1 MKTATNFTSR
11 LLTKVLNSKIPLFI
25 LILSIIAGLL
35 ALNFT
40 PREEEP
46 QIVVPMIDV
55 IVDAPGINAKQVE
68 RLVTTPLE
76 KLLTQVRGVEH
87 VYSVTNNSQT
97 VVTLR
102 FHVGENR
109 EQALLNTYNKLHSNT
124 EKIPA
129 IVSNWRVK
137 PIEID
142 DVAIVM
148 LALYSTDAALVDD
161 FALRRLG
168 EEVSTFLQAIDNT
181 SEVNVVGGRPRQIQV
196 NINPEQM
203 TARQV
208 TISDI
213 FNAIDSSNVLVNLGN
228 LSIEN
233 QSITLESGD
242 VYRDVEALKQ
252 TPISVIDGSVIL
264 LNDIADIVD
273 GPAEQTS
280 YTWLDFSNKHVNG
293 YSADNPMITISI
305 AKQGGSNAV
314 TVAKAVHEKIAQ
326 LKTTIF
332 PANVEVEVLRDYG
345 ETANEKVN
353 NLTSSLAF
361 AVFTVVVFIGV
372 FLGWRSAIVVGL
384 AVPICYGITLSLD
397 LIFGYTINR
406 VTLFALILSLGLL
419 VDDPITGVD
428 NIERYL
434 AKIKGKATKSKVSAA
449 IVAAINEIRVPL
461 LMSTITIVLAFIPLA
476 FITGMMGPYMAPM
489 AFNVPLSVISS
500 TLVAFLVTPWLAAK
514 FIKAKSATS
523 PSTTSTSTDTN
534 TTNGFQSFY
543 RKILTPLLDSRA
555 RGKAVLSLVFILFI
569 LAALLPVM
577 RWVPLK
583 LLPFD
588 NKNEVQI
595 IIDMPE
601 SATLEQTAA
610 MAKKVSVIL
619 QKLPE
624 ITAVA
629 SYVGLPSPIDFNG
642 MVRQY
647 YQRHAPYM
655 ADLRV
660 LLLDKT
666 LREHQSHALVL
677 RLREHLAVLTQDLEK
692 DQGVNIRVVEV
703 PPGPPVL
710 STLVAELYGD
720 EFTSYARLQQAA
732 SLVEARLKLEPFV
745 VEIDSSVGG
754 EQKHLRFITDKNKA
768 ALSGISTQSINQ
780 AISVATKGEVAG
792 YLHLDNEASALAINI
807 KLPLKQRQSLSDF
820 NRLSLKGQEGIVQ
833 NSTPQGIDIAPQPL
847 VSLGELGGFVEQTR
861 DKAIFHKDLKPVV
874 YVMADISGRTPAEII
889 ADVSSDMVTGN
900 NAISA
905 KQSHASNRQSELSRI
920 EDTSIEP
927 SSFDT
932 TSLADKAWK
941 NRTFLNNGAGIPW
954 QLPNDITLSWSGEGE
969 WRITIR
975 VFRDMGLAFVFAL
988 LAIFIVLRIQTG
1000 SAALSGIIMSAIPLT
1015 VIGIM
1020 PGFFILNQFG
1030 ERNIANAPEPIL
1042 FTATAMIGMIALAG
1056 IVVRNS
1062 LILIEFI
1069 NQAQQQGATIKE
1081 SLIQA
1086 GAVRMRPV
1094 LLTAGTT
1101 LLGNLII
1108 TLDPVFSGLAI
1119 AIIFGIISSTVFTL
1133 LVVPIVYSLVFDKSN
1148 SPDNQQN
1155 NTESGPVK
1163 SPQKIATDIMSKK
1176 TEKNNVE
1183 VN

>member
-1 MKTATNFTSR
+1 MNTANNFTSR
-11 LLTKVLNSKIPLFI
+11 LLYQVLNSKIPLFI
-25 LILSIIAGLL
+25 LVLSMIAGLL

-55 IVDAPGINAKQVE
+55 IVDAPGVNVQQVE

-76 KLLTQVRGVEH
+76 KLLAQVQGVEH

-109 EQALLNTYNKLHSNT
+109 EQALLNTYNKLHANT

-137 PIEID
+137 PIEVD
-142 DVAIVM
+142 DVAIVL
-148 LALYSTDAALVDD
+148 LALYSTDANLVDD
-161 FALRRLG
+161 FALRRLA

-181 SEVNVVGGRPRQIQV
+181 SEVTVVGGRARQVQV

-203 TARQV
+203 TARKV

-213 FNAIDSSNVLVNLGN
+213 FNAIQSSNVLTN
-228 LSIEN
+228 LSNITIAN
-233 QSITLESGD
+233 KSIILESGD
-242 VYRDVEALKQ
+242 IYRDVEALKQ

-280 YTWLDFSNKHVNG
+280 YTWLDFSSSHVNG
-293 YSADNPMITISI
+293 QSADLPMITLSV
-305 AKQGGSNAV
+305 AKQRGSNAV
-314 TVAKAVHEKIAQ
+314 TVAKAVHEKMAQ
-326 LKTTIF
+326 LKASIF
-332 PANVEVEVLRDYG
+332 PENVEVEVLRDYG

-353 NLTSSLAF
+353 NLTTSLAF

-372 FLGWRSAIVVGL
+372 FLGWRSAVVVGL

-397 LIFGYTINR
+397 LMFGYTINR

-434 AKIKGKATKSKVSAA
+434 AKIKGKADNNKVKAA
-449 IVAAINEIRVPL
+449 MVYAINEIRVPL

-514 FIKAKSATS
+514 FIKAKSENAS
-523 PSTTSTSTDTN
+523 VSAKDTN
-534 TTNGFQSFY
+534 NTAGFQSFY
-543 RKILTPLLDSRA
+543 RKMLTPLLDNKA
-555 RGKAVLSLVFILFI
+555 KGKSVLSLVLVLFI

-610 MAKKVSVIL
+610 IAKKVSLTL

-660 LLLDKT
+660 LLLDKKS
-666 LREHQSHALVL
+666 REHQSHGVVL
-677 RLREHLAVLTQDLEK
+677 RLREHLASLTTVESNIGK
-692 DQGVNIRVVEV
+692 ESGINIRVVEV

-720 EFTSYARLQQAA
+720 EFTPYFHLQQAA
-732 SLVEARLKLEPFV
+732 TIVEDRLKLEPFV
-745 VEIDSSVGG
+745 VEVDSSVGG
-754 EQKHLRFITDKNKA
+754 EQQQLRYITDKSKA
-768 ALSGISTQSINQ
+768 ALSGISTQDINQ
-780 AISVATKGEVAG
+780 AMTVATKGEVAG
-792 YLHLDNEASALAINI
+792 YLHLDNEASPLAINI
-807 KLPLKQRQSLSDF
+807 KLSLAERQSLNDF
-820 NRLSLKGQEGIVQ
+820 NRISLKGQSGIVQ
-833 NSTPQGIDIAPQPL
+833 NTTPQGIDIAPQPL
-847 VSLGELGGFVEQTR
+847 VSLGELGRFVKQSR

-874 YVMADISGRTPAEII
+874 YVTADISGRTPAEII
-889 ADVSSDMVTGN
+889 ADISSDMIDSDGVANETYIGASQGSMN
-900 NAISA
+900 PKSTNQFSA
-905 KQSHASNRQSELSRI
+905 EQRAWQDRSFLS
-920 EDTSIEP
+920 SGGGQ
-927 SSFDT
+927 
-932 TSLADKAWK
+932 A
-941 NRTFLNNGAGIPW
+941 W
-954 QLPNDITLSWSGEGE
+954 QLPNDIKLSWSGEGE

-975 VFRDMGLAFVFAL
+975 VFRDMGLAFAFAL

-1030 ERNIANAPEPIL
+1030 ERQIANAPDPVL

-1069 NQAQQQGATIKE
+1069 NQAQQQGETIKE

-1133 LVVPIVYSLVFDKSN
+1133 LVVPIVYSLVFDKN
-1148 SPDNQQN
+1148 NYQVNQQEN
-1155 NTESGPVK
+1155 SEISTVK
-1163 SPQKIATDIMSKK
+1163 S
-1176 TEKNNVE
+1176 NLE
-1183 VN
+1183 V

>member
-1 MKTATNFTSR
+1 MTIKTTFTAA
-11 LLTKVLNSKIPLFI
+11 LLSKVLNSKIPLFI
-25 LILSIIAGLL
+25 LLLSILAGLM

-55 IVDAPGINAKQVE
+55 IVDSPGVNAKQVE

-76 KLLTQVRGVEH
+76 KLLTQVQGVEH
-87 VYSVTNNSQT
+87 VYSVSNSSQS

-102 FHVGENR
+102 FSVGENR
-109 EQALLNTYNKLHSNT
+109 EQALLNTYNKLHANT

-137 PIEID
+137 PIEVD

-148 LALYSTDAALVDD
+148 LALYSTDSTQIDD
-161 FALRRLG
+161 FALRRLA
-168 EEVSTFLQAIDNT
+168 EEVSTFLQTIEST
-181 SEVNVVGGRPRQIQV
+181 SEVNVIGGRARQIQV
-196 NINPEQM
+196 NIDPEKM

-213 FNAIDSSNVLVNLGN
+213 FNAIKVSNVLENHGDLT
-228 LSIEN
+228 LSH
-233 QSITLESGD
+233 QSISLESGD
-242 VYRDVEALKQ
+242 TYRDINALKE
-252 TPISVIDGSVIL
+252 TPISVINGSIIL
-264 LNDIADIVD
+264 LKDIANVID

-280 YTWLDFSNKHVNG
+280 YTWLDFANNQAN
-293 YSADNPMITISI
+293 SATSDYPMVTISI
-305 AKQGGSNAV
+305 AKQRGSNAV
-314 TVAKAVHEKIAQ
+314 TVANAVHKKIAQ
-326 LKTTIF
+326 LQSSIF
-332 PANVEVEVLRDYG
+332 PANVEVQILRDYG
-345 ETANEKVN
+345 ATANEKVN
-353 NLTSSLAF
+353 DLTTSLAF

-372 FLGWRSAIVVGL
+372 FLGWRSAVVVGL

-434 AKIKGKATKSKVSAA
+434 AKIKGKAKTKNIHDA
-449 IVAAINEIRVPL
+449 IVTAISEIRVPL
-461 LMSTITIVLAFIPLA
+461 VMSTVTIVLAFIPLA

-500 TLVAFLVTPWLAAK
+500 TLVAFLVTPWLAGK
-514 FIKAKSATS
+514 LIKAKASSNNSAVAVKS
-523 PSTTSTSTDTN
+523 Q
-534 TTNGFQSFY
+534 GFQQFY
-543 RKILTPLLDSRA
+543 RKILTPLLDSRTK
-555 RGKAVLSLVFILFI
+555 GKTVLALVFVLFV

-588 NKNEVQI
+588 NKNEVQV

-601 SATLEQTAA
+601 NSTLEQTAA
-610 MAKKVSVIL
+610 MAKRVSVIL
-619 QKLPE
+619 QRMPE
-624 ITAVA
+624 VTAIA

-647 YQRHAPYM
+647 YQRHAPYL

-660 LLLDKT
+660 LLLDKD
-666 LREHQSHALVL
+666 LREHQSHAIVL
-677 RLREHLAVLTQDLEK
+677 RMRKHLAPLNSELTRNSDIK
-692 DQGVNIRVVEV
+692 IRVVEV

-710 STLVAELYGD
+710 STLVAEIYGN
-720 EFTSYARLQQAA
+720 EFTQYKSLQQAA
-732 SLVEARLKLEPFV
+732 SMVEQRLKAEPFV
-745 VEIDSSVGG
+745 VDVDSTVGG
-754 EQKHLRFITDKNKA
+754 EQTRLRFVSDKTKA
-768 ALSGISTQSINQ
+768 ALSGISTASINQ
-780 AISVATKGEVAG
+780 TIGVAIKGDVAG
-792 YLHLDNEASALAINI
+792 YLPIENEASPLAINI
-807 KLPLKQRQSLSDF
+807 KLPLEQRQSLNDLQ
-820 NRLSLKGQEGIVQ
+820 RLSVKGRAGIVQ
-833 NSTPQGIDIAPQPL
+833 TSTPQGIDIAPQPL
-847 VSLGELGGFVEQTR
+847 VSLGELGEFIEHTR
-861 DKAIFHKDLKPVV
+861 DKPIFHKDLRPVV
-874 YVMADISGRTPAEII
+874 YVTADISGRTPAEVI
-889 ADVSSDMVTGN
+889 ADINSDLVSTQNSSNIEKVKNTEQSDWQERSFIANGGG
-900 NAISA
+900 
-905 KQSHASNRQSELSRI
+905 
-920 EDTSIEP
+920 DT
-927 SSFDT
+927 
-932 TSLADKAWK
+932 
-941 NRTFLNNGAGIPW
+941 W
-954 QLPNDITLSWSGEGE
+954 QLPDDIELSFSGEGE

-975 VFRDMGLAFVFAL
+975 VFRDMGLAFAFAL
-988 LAIFIVLRIQTG
+988 IAIFIVLRIQTG

-1020 PGFFILNQFG
+1020 PGFFLLNQFG
-1030 ERNIANAPEPIL
+1030 ERYIAGAPDPIL

-1069 NQAQQQGATIKE
+1069 SQAQQQGASIKE

-1133 LVVPIVYSLVFDKSN
+1133 LVVPIVYSLVFDDSN
-1148 SPDNQQN
+1148 DADN
-1155 NTESGPVK
+1155 TSTKALV
-1163 SPQKIATDIMSKK
+1163 SK
-1176 TEKNNVE
+1176 VSS
-1183 VN
+1183 

>member
-1 MKTATNFTSR
+1 MTIKKTFTTT
-11 LLTKVLNSKIPLFI
+11 LLSKVLKSNVPLFI
-25 LILSIIAGLL
+25 LILSILAGLI
-35 ALNFT
+35 ALNLT

-55 IVDAPGINAKQVE
+55 IVDAPGVNAKQVE

-76 KLLTQVRGVEH
+76 KLLAQVKGVEH
-87 VYSVTNNSQT
+87 VYSVSNSNQS

-102 FHVGENR
+102 FTVGENR
-109 EQALLNTYNKLHSNT
+109 ERALLNTYNKLHANT

-137 PIEID
+137 PVEVD

-148 LALYSTDAALVDD
+148 LALYSTDSSQVDD
-161 FALRRLG
+161 FALRRLAQ
-168 EEVSTFLQAIDNT
+168 EISTFLQAIEST
-181 SEVNVVGGRPRQIQV
+181 SEVTIVGGRARQIQV

-208 TISDI
+208 TVDDI
-213 FNAIDSSNVLVNLGN
+213 FNAIKVSNVLESHGN
-228 LSIEN
+228 ITLSN

-242 VYRDVEALKQ
+242 TYRDINALKQ

-264 LNDIADIVD
+264 LKDIADVID

-280 YTWLDFSNKHVNG
+280 YTWLDYANNHVNG
-293 YSADNPMITISI
+293 ATSDYPMVTISI
-305 AKQGGSNAV
+305 AKQRGSNAV
-314 TVAKAVHEKIAQ
+314 TVANAVHEKIAQ
-326 LKTTIF
+326 LQSAIF
-332 PANVEVEVLRDYG
+332 PANVEVQVLRDYG
-345 ETANEKVN
+345 ATANEKVN
-353 NLTSSLAF
+353 DLTTSLAF

-372 FLGWRSAIVVGL
+372 FLGWRSALVVGL

-434 AKIKGKATKSKVSAA
+434 AKIKGKANTKNIQDA
-449 IVAAINEIRVPL
+449 IVSAINEIRVPL
-461 LMSTITIVLAFIPLA
+461 LMSTVTIVLAFIPLA

-500 TLVAFLVTPWLAAK
+500 TLVAFLVTPWLAGK
-514 FIKAKSATS
+514 LIKAKPASTNS
-523 PSTTSTSTDTN
+523 PQEVN
-534 TTNGFQSFY
+534 QQGFQRLY

-555 RGKAVLSLVFILFI
+555 KGKAMLGLVLVLFL

-588 NKNEVQI
+588 NKNEVQV

-619 QKLPE
+619 QKIPE
-624 ITAVA
+624 VTTIA

-647 YQRHAPYM
+647 YQRHAPYL

-660 LLLDKT
+660 LLLDKSQ
-666 LREHQSHALVL
+666 REHQSHAIVL
-677 RLREHLAVLTQDLEK
+677 RMREHLAPLNNALAQDSDIK
-692 DQGVNIRVVEV
+692 IRVVEV

-710 STLVAELYGD
+710 STLVAEIYGN
-720 EFTSYARLQQAA
+720 EFTQYASLQQAA
-732 SLVEARLKLEPFV
+732 SLVEQRLTLEPFV
-745 VEIDSSVGG
+745 VEIDSTVGG
-754 EQKHLRFITDKNKA
+754 EQTQLRFVSDKTKA
-768 ALSGISTQSINQ
+768 ALSGISTASINQ
-780 AISVATKGEVAG
+780 TIGVATKGQVAG
-792 YLHLDNEASALAINI
+792 YLHLDNEASPLAINI
-807 KLPLKQRQSLSDF
+807 KLPLEQRQSLSDLQ
-820 NRLSLKGQEGIVQ
+820 RLSLKGQAGIVQ
-833 NSTPQGIDIAPQPL
+833 TSTPQGIDMAPQPL
-847 VSLGELGGFVEQTR
+847 VSLGELGEFIKHTR
-861 DKAIFHKDLKPVV
+861 DKPIFHKDLRPVV
-874 YVMADISGRTPAEII
+874 YVTADISGRTPAEVI
-889 ADVSSDMVTGN
+889 ADINSDLVQYQPDIN
-900 NAISA
+900 NE
-905 KQSHASNRQSELSRI
+905 N
-920 EDTSIEP
+920 IEP
-927 SSFDT
+927 SDQKNWQDRSFF
-932 TSLADKAWK
+932 A
-941 NRTFLNNGAGIPW
+941 NGGGTVW
-954 QLPNDITLSWSGEGE
+954 QLPDDIELSFSGEGE

-975 VFRDMGLAFVFAL
+975 VFRDMGLAFAFAL
-988 LAIFIVLRIQTG
+988 TAIFIVLRIQTG

-1020 PGFFILNQFG
+1020 PGFFLLNQFG
-1030 ERNIANAPEPIL
+1030 ERQVAGAPDPIL

-1069 NQAQQQGATIKE
+1069 NQAQQQGAPIKE

-1133 LVVPIVYSLVFDKSN
+1133 LVVPIVYSLVFDGNKAIDIEVDHQLDA
-1148 SPDNQQN
+1148 PLDNTLN
-1155 NTESGPVK
+1155 DSLENKAS
-1163 SPQKIATDIMSKK
+1163 S
-1176 TEKNNVE
+1176 
-1183 VN
+1183 

>member
-1 MKTATNFTSR
+1 MNTANNFTSR
-11 LLTKVLNSKIPLFI
+11 LLNHVLNSKIPLFI
-25 LILSIIAGLL
+25 LILSMIAGLL

-55 IVDAPGINAKQVE
+55 IVDAPGISVKQVE

-76 KLLTQVRGVEH
+76 KLLAQVQGVEH
-87 VYSVTNNSQT
+87 VYSVTNNSQS

-109 EQALLNTYNKLHSNT
+109 EKALLNTYNKLHANT

-137 PIEID
+137 PIEVD
-142 DVAIVM
+142 DVAVVM
-148 LALYSTDAALVDD
+148 LALYSTDANQVDD
-161 FALRRLG
+161 FALRRLS

-181 SEVNVVGGRPRQIQV
+181 SEVTIVGGRTREVQV
-196 NINPEQM
+196 NISPEQM
-203 TARQV
+203 TARKV

-213 FNAIDSSNVLVNLGN
+213 FNAIESSNVLVNLSNITLG
-228 LSIEN
+228 N
-233 QSITLESGD
+233 QSIIFESGD
-242 VYRDVEALKQ
+242 VYRDVDALKQ

-280 YTWLDFSNKHVNG
+280 YTWLDFSPSHTNG
-293 YSADNPMITISI
+293 PSADLPMVTISV
-305 AKQGGSNAV
+305 AKQRGSNAV
-314 TVAKAVHEKIAQ
+314 TVAKAVHEKIATLQ
-326 LKTTIF
+326 STVF
-332 PANVEVEVLRDYG
+332 PANVEVQVLRDYG

-353 NLTSSLAF
+353 NLTTSLTF

-372 FLGWRSAIVVGL
+372 FLGWRSAIVVGI

-397 LIFGYTINR
+397 LMFGYTINR

-434 AKIKGKATKSKVSAA
+434 AKIKGKVDNNKVKAA
-449 IVAAINEIRVPL
+449 IVSAISEIRVPL

-514 FIKAKSATS
+514 FIKAKSEKSSNTTVGTS
-523 PSTTSTSTDTN
+523 PPS
-534 TTNGFQSFY
+534 GFQSFY
-543 RKILTPLLDSRA
+543 RKILTPLLDSRSK
-555 RGKAVLSLVFILFI
+555 GKAVLTLVFVLFI

-610 MAKKVSVIL
+610 MAKKVSVTL

-629 SYVGLPSPIDFNG
+629 SYIGLPSPIDFNG

-660 LLLDKT
+660 LLLDKD
-666 LREHQSHALVL
+666 LREHQSHGVVL
-677 RLREHLAVLTQDLEK
+677 RLREHLAALTEK
-692 DQGVNIRVVEV
+692 EAENGKASGVNIRVVEV

-720 EFTSYARLQQAA
+720 EFTHYSRLQDAA
-732 SLVEARLKLEPFV
+732 SIVKKRMRLEPFV
-745 VEIDSSVGG
+745 VEVDSSVGG
-754 EQKHLRFITDKNKA
+754 EQKQLRYITDKNKA
-768 ALSGISTQSINQ
+768 ALSGISTQDINQ
-780 AISVATKGEVAG
+780 AITVATKGEVAG

-807 KLPLKQRQSLSDF
+807 KLPLAERQSLNDF
-820 NRLSLKGQEGIVQ
+820 NRISLKGQSGIVQ
-833 NSTPQGIDIAPQPL
+833 NTTPQGIDIAPQPL
-847 VSLGELGGFVEQTR
+847 VSLGELGSFVEQER

-874 YVMADISGRTPAEII
+874 YVTADISGRTPAEII
-889 ADVSSDMVTGN
+889 ADISSDM
-900 NAISA
+900 ISSHSSINENQVSTE
-905 KQSHASNRQSELSRI
+905 QSAWQDRSFLSSGGGHI
-920 EDTSIEP
+920 
-927 SSFDT
+927 
-932 TSLADKAWK
+932 
-941 NRTFLNNGAGIPW
+941 W
-954 QLPNDITLSWSGEGE
+954 QLPEDIKLSWSGEGE

-975 VFRDMGLAFVFAL
+975 VFRDMGLAFAFAL

-1020 PGFFILNQFG
+1020 PGFFLLNQFG
-1030 ERNIANAPEPIL
+1030 ERQIANAPEPVL

-1069 NQAQQQGATIKE
+1069 NQAQQQGETIKE

-1133 LVVPIVYSLVFDKSN
+1133 LVVPIVYSLVFDK
-1148 SPDNQQN
+1148 NQSAINKQN
-1155 NTESGPVK
+1155 DSVNNAAVNAVK
-1163 SPQKIATDIMSKK
+1163 SNLEA
-1176 TEKNNVE
+1176 
-1183 VN
+1183 